1 MSRSLTEL
9 GRQLALPQ
17 THLRFRT
24 TSIYPRVSAPKGIRG
39 ILHGPKVRRNRRE
52 KGTREWWLGGE
63 VITGVPPGLGM
74 LGEGKTLPRFPS
86 LGRGGGGGSPW
97 GAPHRGRPGAG
108 EGRTRWKG
116 CVQKTF
122 RRLAATLRG
131 RPPRLWPRVVP
142 LPDQP
147 TRRPCPA
154 SPAGPG
160 SLDAGSG
167 RRAHEAAEAAVQ
179 QHLHARARR
188 SLPAPARGAGGARG
202 PSPGAQAGGRA
213 RGELRA
219 PLCCLWRPCTAQ
231 RAQPAPGA
239 ERRPRLLLLSL
250 PLPSSAA
257 SPRPPPVPPSLP
269 LSEHSMS
276 ERSEDDV
283 GAFSNPVSLG
293 CCCRRNREKAT
304 RRKSNGDTGSQSA
317 QSGGVSGQT
326 LVLLDRRRQITL
338 LRQ

>member
-1 MSRSLTEL
+1 M
-9 GRQLALPQ
+9 
-17 THLRFRT
+17 
-24 TSIYPRVSAPKGIRG
+24 
-39 ILHGPKVRRNRRE
+39 
-52 KGTREWWLGGE
+52 
-63 VITGVPPGLGM
+63 GL
-74 LGEGKTLPRFPS
+74 
-86 LGRGGGGGSPW
+86 RGGRLTVDDREPEREGH
-97 GAPHRGRPGAG
+97 AGRAACKKLSVVWRPLCG
-108 EGRTRWKG
+108 ED
-116 CVQKTF
+116 
-122 RRLAATLRG
+122 L
-131 RPPRLWPRVVP
+131 
-142 LPDQP
+142 
-147 TRRPCPA
+147 PA
-154 SPAGPG
+154 SGPG
-160 SLDAGSG
+160 SCLSPTSPPVA
-167 RRAHEAAEAAVQ
+167 
-179 QHLHARARR
+179 
-188 SLPAPARGAGGARG
+188 PAPQAPQAPALWTRAPAAGRTKRRRRRCSSTSTRALAAASRPRHAALVERAAPPPARG
-202 PSPGAQAGGRA
+202 PSPGVQAGGRA